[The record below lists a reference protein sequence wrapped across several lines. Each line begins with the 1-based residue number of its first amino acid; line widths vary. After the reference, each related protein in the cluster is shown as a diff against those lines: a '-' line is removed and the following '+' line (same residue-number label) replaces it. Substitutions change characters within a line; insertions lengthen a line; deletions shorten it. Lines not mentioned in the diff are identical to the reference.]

1 MFSLSFVGNTL
12 PPIFY
17 NLILVL
23 YRTTTLTLLSF
34 GVLSYLVQAMPVG
47 VVQFHGILYDFRSCL
62 SMVQSEVETN
72 TKRRVNA

>member
-34 GVLSYLVQAMPVG
+34 GVLSYLVLAGRTEIVG
-47 VVQFHGILYDFRSCL
+47 APCLVRGYRAGTFYLYL
-62 SMVQSEVETN
+62 S
-72 TKRRVNA
+72 